1 FRGDPMFKSIRFPAV
16 CGALLLLSTQTQAQD
31 PKSDIEA
38 LKAELAK
45 TRSELEATKK
55 ELAKVKAD
63 LEALQAQVWK
73 VMGPPKKAPPADV
86 QAELLKRWNAVA
98 ADMTFDLPV
107 VGKANFKWTEY
118 GNFPHPTFRGGS
130 GEAYGAFAK
139 VLVAFLQKGD
149 NFEYLAKNGLFT
161 TELET
166 TVPDGPPKG
175 TGWTFAGF
183 LKQFS
188 DPNTFAKLDDD
199 TRKAIKE
206 LSARID
212 AAAKK

>member
-1 FRGDPMFKSIRFPAV
+1 VFKSIGFPSACAV
-16 CGALLLLSTQTQAQD
+16 LLLLSAQTQAQD

-45 TRSELEATKK
+45 ARSDIEATKK

-63 LEALQAQVWK
+63 LESLQAQVWK
-73 VMGPPKKAPPADV
+73 VMGPTKNVPSAEV
-86 QAELLKRWNAVA
+86 QTELLKRWKAVA

-107 VGKANFKWTEY
+107 VGKANFKWVEY
-118 GNFPHPTFRGGS
+118 GNYPHPTFRGGS
-130 GEAYGAFAK
+130 GEAYGAIAK

-149 NFEYLAKNGLFT
+149 NFEYLARNGLFA

-166 TVPDGPPKG
+166 TVPGGSLKG
-175 TGWTFAGF
+175 TGWSFAGF
-183 LKQFS
+183 VKQFS

-199 TRKAIKE
+199 TRKAIKKV
-206 LSARID
+206 SVRIE
-212 AAAKK
+212 AASKK

>member
-1 FRGDPMFKSIRFPAV
+1 MYKFIGFPSV
-16 CGALLLLSTQTQAQD
+16 CAMLLVLGMRAHAQD
-31 PKSDIEA
+31 PKSEVEA
-38 LKAELAK
+38 LKAELVKAR
-45 TRSELEATKK
+45 TDLDATKK

-63 LEALQAQVWK
+63 LESLQAQVWK
-73 VMGPPKKAPPADV
+73 VLGPPKKVPPADV

-98 ADMTFDLPV
+98 AKSDYEW
-107 VGKANFKWTEY
+107 KEY

-139 VLVAFLQKGD
+139 VLAVFLEKGD
-149 NFEYLAKNGLFT
+149 NFEYMSKNDLFA

-166 TVPDGPPKG
+166 AVSGGSLKG

-183 LKQFS
+183 VKQFS
-188 DPNTFAKLDDD
+188 DPKTFAKLDDD
-199 TRKAIKE
+199 TRKAMKE

-212 AAAKK
+212 APAKK